1 MLKFRTP
8 ENVFKSTPMSAKSFA
23 MSPEITT
30 NGGGYDETD
39 RAVVV
44 VGQNG
49 DVSKS
54 NGSDVDSGRESLS
67 STNAF
72 LMEDDTMHDPP
83 KVKVVGELLKK
94 DVKTGSDPATVSV
107 ESPSATALNGGIDLS
122 SLIIAKEI
130 IIGSSPFTPKTD
142 PKLCPKKKPTPNDA
156 VRKKRLN
163 EHIDN
168 KQKLTGVLI
177 KRNIPVEKSPPSIPK
192 DATVINKTVAKKSP
206 ITRSHSK
213 DSMSSSP
220 TPATTLAG
228 DKFAAKKKLMPKF
241 SLDSKTKEF
250 KKPDPVRNP
259 ITKTDSDRKKSSKP
273 VPPMSSLK
281 TKSNLNGKSTTRA
294 RNDASL
300 ESITTY
306 SYELYNESMQKR
318 SNADFT
324 ENSFYKDLSSVFPGT
339 LDSSP
344 IKSNGCTSCLPIFR
358 RQSDVPGKSDEQL
371 KNEKTWLDCE
381 RLWLMHKSGFT
392 AVRLLSR
399 SHDSGKVGIC
409 LEATGEQATVD
420 EDDVE
425 LANPAQFD
433 QCEDLAQLRYLNES
447 SALHTLRQRYGSNLI
462 HTYAGPT
469 MIIINPM
476 VPLNIYSD
484 KVAQMFRGCKPEDMP
499 AHVFSL
505 AQSAY
510 RDMLTSRRDHSIVF
524 IGRSGSGKT
533 TNYKHVLQYLVL
545 TASSS
550 NKILNLEKLNAI
562 WTILEA
568 FGNARTSLNNNATRF
583 THLFSLDFDHAG
595 QIVSSSIQ
603 IFSCEKWRLVRRS
616 DGEHAFHIL
625 YKLLAGVDGIL
636 RKELALDQ
644 ISASE
649 QNIFFTPLQKNEE
662 KQRALMDFSRICA
675 AFKTAGISETEQKTV
690 FMILAAIVHLGYA
703 GTSKVGTNSRWQFNN
718 PAAAQRAAKC
728 LGTTVE
734 ELSRAIFTQGVST
747 PTSVIRNTYRN
758 TSPTDSTKSLGSGDE
773 FTGLDALE
781 GFVVGLYVEVFN
793 LVGSYIN
800 RNISANVHTVSS
812 IIVLDCPGFQNPA
825 SCGQLQDGASFNDLC
840 HNYFQERLQSLFHYM
855 NLDLPRERYNQEHIE
870 VTLDKYEEGSPEPIV
885 SLLDNSSASFVRNSQ
900 CDLRQSPSTDKR
912 APGLLWLL
920 DDNSSLQPASEH
932 YFVDKVFSLYGDR
945 EDQVL
950 IRKAPGNNHFMI
962 QHCQGTN
969 PVLYRADGWLK
980 QCKENPFIKVA
991 ITILQ
996 DSNNKEIANAFA
1008 SCRGVGLTSSVA
1020 TLDCSTHSLRRVSSI
1035 RRTFNAGFKR
1045 KSVSLQVKFNIDGI
1059 IETLRR
1065 TRVKF
1070 AHCFLPHHDAGL
1082 MDKSSSNSLVS
1093 SSLTTHD
1100 TAINVPLMRSQL
1112 RGSEILPVVRLNKQG
1127 YPKSMSL
1134 AEFKRRFM
1142 LLSSNDSAALA
1153 ATSDDQTVAKNIL
1166 LDADVDESSYRI
1178 GLSEVF
1184 FRSGVLTQ
1192 LEALRDDKLADRVI
1206 KFQAYCRGYLSRK
1219 RLAKLKIEDVAIR
1232 CIQRNVRKFMLVRD
1246 WPWWRLLVRITPLLN
1261 VHRTEQELKTKTEEL
1276 EAFRIQCEK
1285 LEQERNT
1292 LKQEN
1297 AKLDAKLSELSVDLA
1312 EEHSAA
1318 HLASERLDLE
1328 TAERMR
1334 LENEVQHLQAEKKKL
1349 QESSEKLETEL
1360 LCMKTA
1366 EVNGI
1371 IGIDDD
1377 DSLSIGDDNSSG
1389 SGGVYKQRYE
1399 RALRELEYTKRRLQQ
1414 QHHDDLEQLI
1424 ALRKQL
1430 EKKIADAYE
1439 EVEEQRQV
1447 VAQWKRKVQKL
1458 NGEMSDLRLMLEDSN
1473 SRNNLLEKKQRKFDS
1488 ELLLLQEEL
1497 RQEKQNR
1504 ERVVR
1509 EKDIVSAE
1517 KYTLEQNLS
1526 ALKVDLEL
1534 KEQKLLN
1541 LNRELQEISYGGN
1554 TEEEISRLRK
1564 VKHELENRIAEQD
1577 EELDDLAGQVE
1588 LLNQAK
1594 LRLQMDLE
1602 QVRKEHKKE
1611 INQRDDESE
1620 KIRLNT
1626 TKKVKALECQL
1637 ENEHEERTMLLRE
1650 RHELERKLAEIEDR
1664 ERCNRSADLETLNR
1678 LRRDLKKTKIL
1689 LHDAQLMLQQA
1700 KLDAPSKAILRQ
1712 LRNQLEDAECA
1723 RNAAVKARQL
1733 AEADLADITS
1743 MLEDVQKAKSD
1754 AEEKATLYSREKSQL
1769 QSQLDENEEELA
1781 EVLKKYRNTVQQ
1793 LSNEQLIL
1801 HEQANR
1807 IAELESERS
1816 SLKDQLAEV
1825 TSRLEN
1831 IETHGDPTSSLTVKR
1846 LELKTKELES
1856 KLDLEQTTRSRME
1869 VQIGRLKEAAERL
1882 QHDADIARSKEAS
1895 AQENVRKLQRAL
1907 RDAREVQSNY
1917 ESKEATESARKRELE
1932 KKVEQLETELSSA
1945 KADLKLAL
1953 QRVDDLQCA
1962 IQGDLDDNDDDQTD
1976 SDNDDSGSS
1985 NASLQSFLL
1994 QSNGETSI
2002 HKWLNNGAGSENS
2015 KI

>member
-1 MLKFRTP
+1 MSYKLYAALS
-8 ENVFKSTPMSAKSFA
+8 VFLLFKYDWNALLWWWCSCESA
-23 MSPEITT
+23 P
-30 NGGGYDETD
+30 
-39 RAVVV
+39 VVV
-44 VGQNG
+44 FALLLFAY
-49 DVSKS
+49 SKLI
-54 NGSDVDSGRESLS
+54 GMPSL
-67 STNAF
+67 AVIEHF
-72 LMEDDTMHDPP
+72 
-83 KVKVVGELLKK
+83 
-94 DVKTGSDPATVSV
+94 
-107 ESPSATALNGGIDLS
+107 PSATTGQDHLVDFGSPTKTASTYEPIDPRNQFNVNDSERFASVKTTKNGLGSATIKAKPSIKCNYSNICNYFNNGFKLKTNARVEEVKKTFFNKPPQPQHISKHNEQLENDKCLFTPGKVSEIAEIFQKNCAKTPSKGSVSNGVKNGNEKPLVLAPLDSMES
-122 SLIIAKEI
+122 SL
-130 IIGSSPFTPKTD
+130 TQ
-142 PKLCPKKKPTPNDA
+142 ND
-156 VRKKRLN
+156 N
-163 EHIDN
+163 
-168 KQKLTGVLI
+168 
-177 KRNIPVEKSPPSIPK
+177 
-192 DATVINKTVAKKSP
+192 VIEEFQTCNAYQ
-206 ITRSHSK
+206 SHS
-213 DSMSSSP
+213 
-220 TPATTLAG
+220 
-228 DKFAAKKKLMPKF
+228 DKLSYSWVFG
-241 SLDSKTKEF
+241 ENC
-250 KKPDPVRNP
+250 VE
-259 ITKTDSDRKKSSKP
+259 
-273 VPPMSSLK
+273 
-281 TKSNLNGKSTTRA
+281 NGKSDLENILPDSTTDVDFHLGELRSFKQKDTLDA
-294 RNDASL
+294 GADNKVNGILKEVLTCNVIDQKTCDWRSVKKELKSLDKLKPVAIIDPLTLPSTKLNGFDAIKGIDSPWYSAENTNEMNGYNDSKINASYDEPDSKSKYDFDQFNFNQRVNFLNEYNGYLNNQKGIDSDPSEDLSTFKSINGYRNQIEKNHHQRRSPD
-300 ESITTY
+300 SITPIRP
-306 SYELYNESMQKR
+306 L
-318 SNADFT
+318 
-324 ENSFYKDLSSVFPGT
+324 
-339 LDSSP
+339 SP
-344 IKSNGCTSCLPIFR
+344 I
-358 RQSDVPGKSDEQL
+358 
-371 KNEKTWLDCE
+371 
-381 RLWLMHKSGFT
+381 
-392 AVRLLSR
+392 
-399 SHDSGKVGIC
+399 
-409 LEATGEQATVD
+409 LEINQEND
-420 EDDVE
+420 
-425 LANPAQFD
+425 NF
-433 QCEDLAQLRYLNES
+433 S
-447 SALHTLRQRYGSNLI
+447 ST
-462 HTYAGPT
+462 
-469 MIIINPM
+469 
-476 VPLNIYSD
+476 
-484 KVAQMFRGCKPEDMP
+484 
-499 AHVFSL
+499 
-505 AQSAY
+505 
-510 RDMLTSRRDHSIVF
+510 
-524 IGRSGSGKT
+524 
-533 TNYKHVLQYLVL
+533 
-545 TASSS
+545 
-550 NKILNLEKLNAI
+550 
-562 WTILEA
+562 
-568 FGNARTSLNNNATRF
+568 
-583 THLFSLDFDHAG
+583 
-595 QIVSSSIQ
+595 VSSSSDKS
-603 IFSCEKWRLVRRS
+603 SCMSADFYIGTYPTER
-616 DGEHAFHIL
+616 GESGMNSFC
-625 YKLLAGVDGIL
+625 
-636 RKELALDQ
+636 
-644 ISASE
+644 IS
-649 QNIFFTPLQKNEE
+649 P
-662 KQRALMDFSRICA
+662 
-675 AFKTAGISETEQKTV
+675 
-690 FMILAAIVHLGYA
+690 
-703 GTSKVGTNSRWQFNN
+703 
-718 PAAAQRAAKC
+718 
-728 LGTTVE
+728 E
-734 ELSRAIFTQGVST
+734 ELYSYSRVNASAEETAAVAQQ
-747 PTSVIRNTYRN
+747 
-758 TSPTDSTKSLGSGDE
+758 KS
-773 FTGLDALE
+773 
-781 GFVVGLYVEVFN
+781 
-793 LVGSYIN
+793 
-800 RNISANVHTVSS
+800 
-812 IIVLDCPGFQNPA
+812 
-825 SCGQLQDGASFNDLC
+825 
-840 HNYFQERLQSLFHYM
+840 
-855 NLDLPRERYNQEHIE
+855 IE
-870 VTLDKYEEGSPEPIV
+870 
-885 SLLDNSSASFVRNSQ
+885 Q
-900 CDLRQSPSTDKR
+900 
-912 APGLLWLL
+912 
-920 DDNSSLQPASEH
+920 
-932 YFVDKVFSLYGDR
+932 
-945 EDQVL
+945 
-950 IRKAPGNNHFMI
+950 
-962 QHCQGTN
+962 
-969 PVLYRADGWLK
+969 
-980 QCKENPFIKVA
+980 
-991 ITILQ
+991 
-996 DSNNKEIANAFA
+996 
-1008 SCRGVGLTSSVA
+1008 
-1020 TLDCSTHSLRRVSSI
+1020 
-1035 RRTFNAGFKR
+1035 
-1045 KSVSLQVKFNIDGI
+1045 SVSLNM
-1059 IETLRR
+1059 
-1065 TRVKF
+1065 
-1070 AHCFLPHHDAGL
+1070 LP
-1082 MDKSSSNSLVS
+1082 
-1093 SSLTTHD
+1093 LTT
-1100 TAINVPLMRSQL
+1100 TISIPVSLPSSKICT
-1112 RGSEILPVVRLNKQG
+1112 SECQ
-1127 YPKSMSL
+1127 
-1134 AEFKRRFM
+1134 
-1142 LLSSNDSAALA
+1142 
-1153 ATSDDQTVAKNIL
+1153 
-1166 LDADVDESSYRI
+1166 
-1178 GLSEVF
+1178 VF

>member
-1 MLKFRTP
+1 MTRW
-8 ENVFKSTPMSAKSFA
+8 KS
-23 MSPEITT
+23 
-30 NGGGYDETD
+30 
-39 RAVVV
+39 
-44 VGQNG
+44 
-49 DVSKS
+49 
-54 NGSDVDSGRESLS
+54 
-67 STNAF
+67 
-72 LMEDDTMHDPP
+72 
-83 KVKVVGELLKK
+83 
-94 DVKTGSDPATVSV
+94 
-107 ESPSATALNGGIDLS
+107 
-122 SLIIAKEI
+122 
-130 IIGSSPFTPKTD
+130 
-142 PKLCPKKKPTPNDA
+142 
-156 VRKKRLN
+156 
-163 EHIDN
+163 
-168 KQKLTGVLI
+168 
-177 KRNIPVEKSPPSIPK
+177 
-192 DATVINKTVAKKSP
+192 
-206 ITRSHSK
+206 
-213 DSMSSSP
+213 
-220 TPATTLAG
+220 
-228 DKFAAKKKLMPKF
+228 
-241 SLDSKTKEF
+241 
-250 KKPDPVRNP
+250 
-259 ITKTDSDRKKSSKP
+259 
-273 VPPMSSLK
+273 
-281 TKSNLNGKSTTRA
+281 
-294 RNDASL
+294 
-300 ESITTY
+300 
-306 SYELYNESMQKR
+306 
-318 SNADFT
+318 
-324 ENSFYKDLSSVFPGT
+324 
-339 LDSSP
+339 
-344 IKSNGCTSCLPIFR
+344 
-358 RQSDVPGKSDEQL
+358 
-371 KNEKTWLDCE
+371 
-381 RLWLMHKSGFT
+381 
-392 AVRLLSR
+392 
-399 SHDSGKVGIC
+399 
-409 LEATGEQATVD
+409 
-420 EDDVE
+420 
-425 LANPAQFD
+425 
-433 QCEDLAQLRYLNES
+433 
-447 SALHTLRQRYGSNLI
+447 
-462 HTYAGPT
+462 
-469 MIIINPM
+469 
-476 VPLNIYSD
+476 
-484 KVAQMFRGCKPEDMP
+484 
-499 AHVFSL
+499 
-505 AQSAY
+505 
-510 RDMLTSRRDHSIVF
+510 
-524 IGRSGSGKT
+524 
-533 TNYKHVLQYLVL
+533 
-545 TASSS
+545 
-550 NKILNLEKLNAI
+550 
-562 WTILEA
+562 
-568 FGNARTSLNNNATRF
+568 
-583 THLFSLDFDHAG
+583 
-595 QIVSSSIQ
+595 
-603 IFSCEKWRLVRRS
+603 
-616 DGEHAFHIL
+616 
-625 YKLLAGVDGIL
+625 
-636 RKELALDQ
+636 
-644 ISASE
+644 
-649 QNIFFTPLQKNEE
+649 
-662 KQRALMDFSRICA
+662 
-675 AFKTAGISETEQKTV
+675 
-690 FMILAAIVHLGYA
+690 
-703 GTSKVGTNSRWQFNN
+703 
-718 PAAAQRAAKC
+718 
-728 LGTTVE
+728 
-734 ELSRAIFTQGVST
+734 
-747 PTSVIRNTYRN
+747 
-758 TSPTDSTKSLGSGDE
+758 
-773 FTGLDALE
+773 
-781 GFVVGLYVEVFN
+781 
-793 LVGSYIN
+793 
-800 RNISANVHTVSS
+800 
-812 IIVLDCPGFQNPA
+812 
-825 SCGQLQDGASFNDLC
+825 
-840 HNYFQERLQSLFHYM
+840 
-855 NLDLPRERYNQEHIE
+855 
-870 VTLDKYEEGSPEPIV
+870 
-885 SLLDNSSASFVRNSQ
+885 
-900 CDLRQSPSTDKR
+900 
-912 APGLLWLL
+912 
-920 DDNSSLQPASEH
+920 
-932 YFVDKVFSLYGDR
+932 
-945 EDQVL
+945 
-950 IRKAPGNNHFMI
+950 
-962 QHCQGTN
+962 
-969 PVLYRADGWLK
+969 
-980 QCKENPFIKVA
+980 
-991 ITILQ
+991 
-996 DSNNKEIANAFA
+996 
-1008 SCRGVGLTSSVA
+1008 
-1020 TLDCSTHSLRRVSSI
+1020 
-1035 RRTFNAGFKR
+1035 
-1045 KSVSLQVKFNIDGI
+1045 
-1059 IETLRR
+1059 
-1065 TRVKF
+1065 
-1070 AHCFLPHHDAGL
+1070 
-1082 MDKSSSNSLVS
+1082 
-1093 SSLTTHD
+1093 
-1100 TAINVPLMRSQL
+1100 
-1112 RGSEILPVVRLNKQG
+1112 
-1127 YPKSMSL
+1127 
-1134 AEFKRRFM
+1134 
-1142 LLSSNDSAALA
+1142 
-1153 ATSDDQTVAKNIL
+1153 
-1166 LDADVDESSYRI
+1166 
-1178 GLSEVF
+1178 
-1184 FRSGVLTQ
+1184 
-1192 LEALRDDKLADRVI
+1192 
-1206 KFQAYCRGYLSRK
+1206 
-1219 RLAKLKIEDVAIR
+1219 
-1232 CIQRNVRKFMLVRD
+1232 
-1246 WPWWRLLVRITPLLN
+1246 
-1261 VHRTEQELKTKTEEL
+1261 
-1276 EAFRIQCEK
+1276 
-1285 LEQERNT
+1285 
-1292 LKQEN
+1292 
-1297 AKLDAKLSELSVDLA
+1297 LSELSVDLA